1 LAGIIKRKLIMTE
14 QLTLFNFPATE
25 TVKPIHDP
33 YWDEITKQPDQ
44 DVGEQP
50 YTNTSPCDFVG
61 EQVTTDT
68 QKSAP
73 QHDTHWIEKYW
84 VKRSGNKYWYWRYMF
99 MTGRKINRVYIGAVG
114 SSRAESK
121 KSAIEVAIED
131 GRFTPEQIK
140 KMIRTW
146 R

>member
-1 LAGIIKRKLIMTE
+1 
-14 QLTLFNFPATE
+14 
-25 TVKPIHDP
+25 
-33 YWDEITKQPDQ
+33 
-44 DVGEQP
+44 
-50 YTNTSPCDFVG
+50 
-61 EQVTTDT
+61 
-68 QKSAP
+68 
-73 QHDTHWIEKYW
+73 
-84 VKRSGNKYWYWRYMF
+84 MF